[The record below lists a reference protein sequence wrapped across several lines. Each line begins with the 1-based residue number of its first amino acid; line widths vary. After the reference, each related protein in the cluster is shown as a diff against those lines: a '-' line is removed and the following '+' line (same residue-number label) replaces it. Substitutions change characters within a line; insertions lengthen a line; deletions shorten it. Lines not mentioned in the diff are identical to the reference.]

1 MSYNDPIADMLT
13 RIRNAAMAR
22 HDKATVPYS
31 WMKESVVRIISS
43 EGFLGDVDVV
53 GSGIRKSLVI
63 GMKYREDGQPIFSSL
78 QRSSKLGRRYYIG
91 VKNIKASRQGMGV
104 SILTT
109 SKGIMKDV
117 DARRQGVGGEV
128 ICTIW

>member
-13 RIRNAAMAR
+13 RIRNAAKAR

-31 WMKESVVRIISS
+31 KMKESVVRIISS
-43 EGFLGDVDVV
+43 EGFLGDVEVV
-53 GSGIRKSLVI
+53 GSGIRKSLVVS
-63 GMKYREDGQPIFSSL
+63 MKYREDGDPIFSNL
-78 QRSSKLGRRYYIG
+78 QRSSKLGRRYYVG